1 MRRATQIIPAG
12 DWPESD
18 ATGSVTLAFDD
29 RHRRRIR
36 LTDDGGEDFLL
47 DLAEAI
53 RIADG
58 DGLAMEGGGILKV
71 LAANEEVTDIGC
83 NGLNETA
90 RIAWHLGN
98 RHTPVQVLSN
108 GELRIRHDHVLEEM
122 AESLGAKVERK
133 ESPFEPEAGAYSGG
147 GHGYSHDH

>member
-47 DLAEAI
+47 DLAEAT

-71 LAANEEVTDIGC
+71 LAADAEVTDIGC
-83 NGLNETA
+83 DGLNETA

-122 AESLGAKVERK
+122 AEGLGATVECK
-133 ESPFEPEAGAYSGG
+133 KAPFEPEAGAYSGG